1 MDHVRD
7 VLRKGGVIA
16 VPTDTIYG
24 IACLACNKKSLDK
37 IYQIKSRDSNKPL
50 AISVGNS
57 EDLEKYLNFLI
68 ILNKPKNY

>member
-50 AISVGNS
+50 AISVGNP

-68 ILNKPKNY
+68 ILNKPKN

>member
-1 MDHVRD
+1 LDHVRD